1 VSNIALTVPALPV
14 SVTGVLVSAGRMLL
28 LKNERELPGGQ
39 PPSLSHDH
47 KEIGFCTLAEVGGCG
62 I

>member
-1 VSNIALTVPALPV
+1 VSNIALTVPAFPV
-14 SVTGVLVSAGRMLL
+14 SVPGVLVCAGRMLL
-28 LKNERELPGGQ
+28 FKNERELPGGQ

-47 KEIGFCTLAEVGGCG
+47 NEIGFCTLADVGRRG